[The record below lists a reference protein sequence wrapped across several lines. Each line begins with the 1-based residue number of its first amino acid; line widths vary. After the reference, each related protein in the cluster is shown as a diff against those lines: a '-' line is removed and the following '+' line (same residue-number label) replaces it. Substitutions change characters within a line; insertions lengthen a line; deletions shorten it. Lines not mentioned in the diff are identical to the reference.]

1 MARLFR
7 ILAVAAVLWI
17 ASAAGSAAAPLRT
30 FYVDPAG
37 NDSAAGSITSPWRT
51 LQKAANTV
59 RAGDLVIVRAGHYA
73 GLYLTTSGTA
83 TDPITFRA
91 DPGAIVDTQ
100 NPTTPDGINLEG
112 ASWVVIENFTVTGV
126 PRAGIRAVLNN
137 HVTIRGNTG
146 DLNGRWGIL
155 TGFSDDLLIEN
166 NTMTRSQAEHGIY
179 VGNSGDRPVI
189 RHNVVWGN
197 NANGIH
203 MNGDL
208 SQGGDGIISGA
219 VVEGNVIHDNGVA
232 GGSGINCDG
241 VQSSIIRNN
250 LLYNNHASG
259 ISLYQIDGGQ
269 PARNNQ
275 VLNNTI
281 VMASDARWAI
291 NIQNASTGNVVRN
304 NILYNQQ
311 SFRGSIAISADS
323 LPGFVSDTNVIMDR
337 FSADGGDTRVTLAAW
352 RSATGQDMHSI
363 IATPAAL
370 FVNFAGNDYHLSSTS
385 PARDAGGTIAS
396 VTDDLESALR
406 PQGSAFDIGAYEFPA
421 ATAPV
426 TLSVTRTGNGTVSS
440 APAGISCGV
449 TCSATFTA
457 GTSVTLTATP
467 AAGSVFSGWSGGGC
481 SGTGACTLTM
491 ATATT
496 VSAAFAP
503 APVAVT
509 VVRAGLGNGSV
520 TSAPAGITCGTTCSA
535 SFPSGSSV
543 VLTATPAGGSVL
555 GGWSGG
561 GCSGTGTC
569 TVTPTSA
576 MTVTA
581 TFASSATVGL
591 TVTVSGGGTGT
602 VTSAPAG
609 ITCSLVCTATF
620 TAGTSV
626 TLTATPGA
634 GSVFAGWS
642 GACSGSASCTVVLDQ
657 ARAVTARFSRVF
669 TDPTLTPLTSIVRAV
684 HFTEL
689 RGAID
694 TLRARQGLT
703 AFGWSDPSLAAG
715 ATTIKQVHL
724 AELRSAVSAVYAARG
739 LSAPAW
745 TDATIT
751 PAATVVRVVHI
762 TELRAAV
769 LALQ

>member
-543 VLTATPAGGSVL
+543 VLTATPAGGSVF

-626 TLTATPGA
+626 TLTATPVA